1 MQIPDALEALSEYP
15 SSPGDAPDGK
25 YAVRSGKKK
34 HVDSSGPDIEHTS
47 WFRTPSL
54 DTKTIQRLHSIQL
67 FTESRDQ
74 GFCDDKAA
82 GIWTWFEIAIME
94 NADAVTPRVKDDIQ
108 LSWSSHKNVLSCEDF
123 TWLQGSVFSEDHD
136 LFRLVEKNNVIAVR
150 LCSRF
155 QGWKLTAKRGYLV
168 VELGAPIERE
178 SLNFG
183 SIAAKVLGTQE
194 ALNNI
199 NKVMFPTL
207 EQLPSVPDSLFK
219 ADMLS
224 TASAN
229 DRPLRVLSL
238 DGGGVR
244 GLASLMILKKVMDQ
258 SCPGKKP
265 CEVFDMIGGTSTG
278 GFIAIMLG
286 RLEMSVD
293 DCIASY
299 VKFMGQVFPQV
310 QEVKSFAGLVGHFWP
325 SLGTVVK
332 VGVDG
337 EKWDHSVLEKVIKDL
352 IREKLNQDPDS
363 VPLREE
369 NNTNPSCKVFVTA
382 VASHGSNNHA
392 PVLLR
397 SYTNPLQMPEL
408 PDIKLWEAARATSA
422 APMFFKRLEVNGQT
436 FVDGGLQANNPIG
449 WLWNEVLQVFGP
461 VRTTGC
467 FLSIGTGTPLSQTLS
482 TVNHPIDFTNGLASI
497 ATNSEMANI
506 LFRSLINAFAPRSM
520 ARKYWRFNVGD
531 GLPDWV
537 DEDGVGS
544 WRLLAKVE
552 ESNVGEL
559 DDVAMI
565 DITRSRAEDYMKEPG
580 FTTLLNEC
588 APALGGGA

>member
-34 HVDSSGPDIEHTS
+34 HVDSSGPDIEYTS
-47 WFRTPSL
+47 WFRTP
-54 DTKTIQRLHSIQL
+54 
-67 FTESRDQ
+67 SRDQ

-123 TWLQGSVFSEDHD
+123 TW
-136 LFRLVEKNNVIAVR
+136 KNNVIAVR

-194 ALNNI
+194 ALNDI

-369 NNTNPSCKVFVTA
+369 NNTNPSCKV
-382 VASHGSNNHA
+382 
-392 PVLLR
+392 
-397 SYTNPLQMPEL
+397 
-408 PDIKLWEAARATSA
+408 
-422 APMFFKRLEVNGQT
+422 
-436 FVDGGLQANNPIG
+436 
-449 WLWNEVLQVFGP
+449 LWNEVLQVFGP